1 MGDTF
6 PAESAGDNVPWSQV
20 SVKDQR
26 EEFVGLAR
34 QADANVSELC
44 RRFGIS
50 RKTGYKWL
58 SRDDLVDRSRRPNS
72 SPTRTPAELQAQV
85 LAVRA
90 EHPAWGARKIAH
102 VLARDLGVEMA
113 PSTANSVLRRHG
125 LITPQASRAATA
137 WQRFEHERPNALWQ
151 IDFKGH
157 FPTDSV
163 RCHALTVLDDHSR
176 FNVVL
181 HALSGER
188 REPVQDSLQRAFERY
203 GLPERINAD
212 NGSPWGC
219 PSDPGVLTTLEVW
232 LIRLGVRLSHSRPL
246 HPQTNGK
253 DERFHRT
260 LAAEVLR
267 GRRFR
272 DLDDAQCHLSRWRHV
287 YNFERPHE
295 AIGMATPATR
305 YSASPRSMPAQ
316 LPALEYG
323 PEDIVRRV
331 SKNGHISLG
340 GHNLRVGKALI
351 GQYVALRPRGD
362 LDGSLDVYFCHQKI
376 TTIDL
381 AGRC

>member
-1 MGDTF
+1 L
-6 PAESAGDNVPWSQV
+6 PWSQV
-20 SVKDQR
+20 TVKDQR

-44 RRFGIS
+44 RRFEIS

-58 SRDDLVDRSRRPNS
+58 ARDDLADRSRRPHS
-72 SPTRTPAELQAQV
+72 SPTRTPAELEAKV
-85 LAVRA
+85 LAIRGQ
-90 EHPAWGARKIAH
+90 HLAWGARKIAH
-102 VLARDLGVEMA
+102 VLARDSGVSMA

-125 LITPQASRAATA
+125 LIAPAASRAATA
-137 WQRFEHERPNALWQ
+137 WQRFEHEAPNALWQ

-157 FPTDSV
+157 FPTDTV

-181 HALSGER
+181 QALSGER
-188 REPVQDSLQRAFERY
+188 REPVQRTLQRAFERY

-212 NGSPWGC
+212 NGQPWGC
-219 PSDPGVLTTLEVW
+219 PSDPGVLTALGVW
-232 LIRLGVRLSHSRPL
+232 LIRLGVQLSHSRPL

-260 LAAEVLR
+260 LAAEVLL

-272 DLDDAQCHLSRWRHV
+272 DLQDAQRHFSRWRHV

-295 AIGMATPATR
+295 AIGMDTPATR
-305 YSASPRSMPAQ
+305 YRASPRSMPAK

-323 PEDIVRRV
+323 PDDLVRRV
-331 SKNGHISLG
+331 GKNGRISLHG
-340 GHNLRVGKALI
+340 RNLRVGKALI
-351 GQYVALRPRGD
+351 GQHVALRPQADR
-362 LDGSLDVYFCHQKI
+362 DGVFNVYFCHQKI
-376 TTIDL
+376 TAIDL
-381 AGRC
+381 SARC